1 MGMFETLRATP
12 PEPVRRAAM
21 LNRWSDVSFLHWR
34 VDPVVV
40 RPLVDP
46 ALEID
51 TFGGSAWIGL
61 VPFHIAMRPPFVPA
75 VPVATTFPETNVRTY
90 VRDAS
95 GSRGLW
101 FLSLDVPRSAAV
113 VAARL
118 VLGLPYAWSAMSIE
132 RRDGR
137 IAYSS
142 RRRAPN
148 AGARSDVA
156 VRVGDPID
164 RPDELALFLTARFRM
179 FGLGPMG
186 LFRLQVE
193 HPPWP
198 LHRAEVLSVRDELV
212 PAAGLPTQD
221 DAPLV
226 HASPGVDVRVAFPS
240 GLRRNAAT
248 AQAGGAR

>member
-1 MGMFETLRATP
+1 MGMVETLRATP

-34 VDPVVV
+34 VDPAVV

-51 TFGGSAWIGL
+51 TFDGSAWVGL

-75 VPVATTFPETNVRTY
+75 VPVATTFPESNVRTY
-90 VRDAS
+90 VRDAT

-118 VLGLPYAWSAMSIE
+118 ALGLPYAWSAMSIE

-137 IAYSS
+137 IVYSS
-142 RRRAPN
+142 RRRAPS

-156 VRVGDPID
+156 VRVGGPIH
-164 RPDELALFLTARFRM
+164 RPDELALFLTARFRL
-179 FGLGPMG
+179 FGRGPIG
-186 LFRLQVE
+186 LFRVQVE
-193 HPPWP
+193 HPPWS
-198 LHRAEVLSVRDELV
+198 LHRAKALSVRDELV
-212 PAAGLPTQD
+212 PAAGLPIQD
-221 DAPLV
+221 DTPLV

-240 GLRRNAAT
+240 APRRNAAT
-248 AQAGGAR
+248 AHARGAR

>member
-1 MGMFETLRATP
+1 MGMFETLCETP

-34 VDPVVV
+34 VDPAVV

-61 VPFHIAMRPPFVPA
+61 VPFHTAMRPPFVPA

-90 VRDAS
+90 IRDAS

-156 VRVGDPID
+156 VWVGDPID
-164 RPDELALFLTARFRM
+164 GPDELALFLTARFRL
-179 FGLGPMG
+179 FGRGPMG
-186 LFRLQVE
+186 LFRVQVE

-240 GLRRNAAT
+240 ALRRNAAT